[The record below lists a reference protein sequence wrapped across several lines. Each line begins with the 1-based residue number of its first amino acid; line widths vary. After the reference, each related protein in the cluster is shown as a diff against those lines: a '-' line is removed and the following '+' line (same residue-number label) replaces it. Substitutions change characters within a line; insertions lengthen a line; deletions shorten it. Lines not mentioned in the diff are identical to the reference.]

1 MEENVSN
8 LLPGHSRP
16 WLSGLK
22 DVIARFTKVGGDRLD
37 GGALARP
44 FRPLKR
50 HKHEGPF

>member
-1 MEENVSN
+1 
-8 LLPGHSRP
+8 
-16 WLSGLK
+16 
-22 DVIARFTKVGGDRLD
+22 VGGDRLD